1 MTEPERDA
9 EISRRYRALDREEPP
24 RALDEAILSAAHG
37 EVETHPAPL
46 VAPTARRRWYVPLAA
61 AAVIVLSVVVTLQMQ
76 REQPDAELGA
86 PPPSPPAS
94 QEDAV
99 PAAPPAPAAPKAE
112 APRDKAAESRAA
124 PPAAAAPRR
133 SPAPA
138 SQAVQERPFPGPTGS
153 EGTVVAP
160 PGRAPAAPPRALEAP
175 RSLERD
181 RASGTS
187 ADALSKRAEEAEP
200 PERWLE
206 RIAALRRE
214 GRAKEADELY
224 AEFRRRYPEY
234 RIPDAMRDQ
243 VLPR

>member
-86 PPPSPPAS
+86 PPPSPPAL
-94 QEDAV
+94 QKDAV

-133 SPAPA
+133 PVAPA
-138 SQAVQERPFPGPTGS
+138 SQAFQEKPFPGSAGS
-153 EGTVVAP
+153 EGSVAAP
-160 PGRAPAAPPRALEAP
+160 PGRAAAPSQAPEA
-175 RSLERD
+175 RRLLERD
-181 RASGTS
+181 RPSGVS
-187 ADALSKRAEEAEP
+187 ADALSKRAEETEP

-214 GRAKEADELY
+214 GKAKEADELY